1 MLSYVC
7 DCLSYACM
15 IALSVCAFLYC
26 VHWVGAVL

>member
-1 MLSYVC
+1 MMSYVC
-7 DCLSYACM
+7 DYMSYAGM

>member
-7 DCLSYACM
+7 DCLSYAGM

-26 VHWVGAVL
+26 VPWVGAVL